1 MSGAPE
7 VGRERAGADAL
18 ERARA
23 GDPVALARLL
33 VSIPSVNPVLEP
45 GGAGE
50 ADVAR
55 AAARLLRAWGLEV
68 EVREVAPGRPNVLA
82 RLPGTG
88 PSLLLNGHLDTVG
101 VAGMTVDPF
110 GATLTDSRL
119 TGRGACDMKGGVAAI
134 LAAAH
139 RLSTEDPASHA
150 PLLVALTADE
160 EHASLGMER
169 LVEEPLGAAMAI
181 VCEPTALTV
190 MPAHKGFVWIRG
202 SFRGRAA
209 HGSRPEL
216 GVDAIRHAALWLA
229 RLEALRARYGATAP
243 HALLGR
249 PSFHA
254 GTIRGGSA
262 ASVYPDG
269 CELVVE
275 CRTLPG
281 TSPSAVLEDFR
292 RALDELRAGDPTIE
306 ADIEVALERPGSDV
320 PADAPV
326 VRALLAALERLGR
339 PAELRGM
346 SAWVDAAFLNRA
358 GIPAVCFGPGDIEQ
372 AHTADEWIDTEEI
385 RVCADVLVEVARDL
399 ARATSR

>member
-1 MSGAPE
+1 P
-7 VGRERAGADAL
+7 
-18 ERARA
+18 
-23 GDPVALARLL
+23 
-33 VSIPSVNPVLEP
+33 
-45 GGAGE
+45 
-50 ADVAR
+50 
-55 AAARLLRAWGLEV
+55 
-68 EVREVAPGRPNVLA
+68 
-82 RLPGTG
+82 
-88 PSLLLNGHLDTVG
+88 LD
-101 VAGMTVDPF
+101 
-110 GATLTDSRL
+110 
-119 TGRGACDMKGGVAAI
+119 
-134 LAAAH
+134 
-139 RLSTEDPASHA
+139 
-150 PLLVALTADE
+150 
-160 EHASLGMER
+160 
-169 LVEEPLGAAMAI
+169 AAMAI

-229 RLEALRARYGATAP
+229 RLEALEARYGATPP

-281 TSPSAVLEDFR
+281 TPPSAVLEDFR
-292 RALDELRAGDPTIE
+292 RVLDEMRAEDPSVE
-306 ADIEVALERPGSDV
+306 ADVDVVLERPGSDV

-326 VRALLAALERLGR
+326 VRALVAALGRLGR
-339 PAELRGM
+339 PAKLRGM

-385 RVCADVLVEVARDL
+385 RVCADALVEVARDL
-399 ARATSR
+399 AA